1 MDKSFLKK
9 EFEKCGVIDSI
20 TFLEKRKLESHY
32 NLYKKIDIALD
43 TFPYNGVTT
52 TFEAL
57 AMGVPVVTMK
67 GYNFNSRCGESIIKN
82 LGIED
87 LIAINE
93 DDYILKSQK
102 MANDKD
108 KLSELRKKIFNISH
122 ETPLFDTKQFSQD
135 FFDILEKI

>member
-1 MDKSFLKK
+1 
-9 EFEKCGVIDSI
+9 
-20 TFLEKRKLESHY
+20 
-32 NLYKKIDIALD
+32 
-43 TFPYNGVTT
+43 
-52 TFEAL
+52 
-57 AMGVPVVTMK
+57 MGVPVLTMK
-67 GYNFNSRCGESIIKN
+67 GFNFNSRCGESIIKN
-82 LGIED
+82 LGIKD

-108 KLSELRKKIFNISH
+108 KLSKLRKNIFNISH

>member
-9 EFEKCGVIDSI
+9 EFEKYGVIDSI
-20 TFLEKRKLESHY
+20 IFLEKRKLESHY

-57 AMGVPVVTMK
+57 AMGVPVITMK

-87 LIAINE
+87 LIANNE
-93 DDYILKSQK
+93 DDYILKAQK
-102 MANDKD
+102 IANNKD
-108 KLSELRKKIFNISH
+108 KILELRKNIFNISH

-135 FFDILEKI
+135 FFGILEKI